1 MAKEINCPC
10 GATVRGDDDDQ
21 LVANT
26 EEHMREK
33 HPEMVGTKSR
43 EDILAMAHEA

>member
-1 MAKEINCPC
+1 VAKEINCPC

-26 EEHMREK
+26 EEHIQAM